1 MQSLDK
7 AAPADRGGGKTAF
20 AVTVVFELVD
30 GAFAS
35 FHRLVSENAAQSV
48 ASEAGCLRFDVLTP
62 EGGGEGDVLLYE
74 IYVDRAAFDVH
85 LATAH
90 FKTFDAATRDL
101 VRQKTIATFRVAENA
116 GANGS
121 AG

>member
-1 MQSLDK
+1 MQSSDK
-7 AAPADRGGGKTAF
+7 AAPVDRGGAATAF
-20 AVTVVFELVD
+20 AITVAFELAD

-35 FHRLVSENAAQSV
+35 FHRLVTENAAQSV
-48 ASEAGCLRFDVLTP
+48 ATESGCLRFDVLTP
-62 EGGGEGDVLLYE
+62 EEGGGGDVVLYE

-90 FKTFDAATRDL
+90 FKAFDDATRDL
-101 VRQKTIATFRVAENA
+101 VRRKTVAAFRVAENA
-116 GANGS
+116 KGNGS

>member
-1 MQSLDK
+1 MQSSHK
-7 AAPADRGGGKTAF
+7 EAPVDWGGGKTAF
-20 AVTVVFELVD
+20 AVTVAFELVD

-35 FHRLVSENAAQSV
+35 FHRLVGENAAESV

-62 EGGGEGDVLLYE
+62 EDGGEGDVLLYE

-90 FKTFDAATRDL
+90 FKAFDAATRDL
-101 VRQKTIATFRVAENA
+101 VRRKTVATFRVAENA
-116 GANGS
+116 GAGGS
-121 AG
+121 AE